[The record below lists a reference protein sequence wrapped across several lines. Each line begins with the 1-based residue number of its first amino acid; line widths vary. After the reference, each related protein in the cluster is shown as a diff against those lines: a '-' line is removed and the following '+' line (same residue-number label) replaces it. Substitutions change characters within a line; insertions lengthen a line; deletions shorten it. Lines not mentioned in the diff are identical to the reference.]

1 MRQFRTKKFLFPAVT
16 LVFTL
21 MLTCYLVYFAYQ
33 AQQSHSMDLVDKLAE
48 QQSENLQQVIE
59 SDLHFIGAGA
69 NFFRSTH
76 PDDWDR
82 FSIFAEQV
90 LSSSQSLIALQWMQR
105 VESKDIDTHIAKVR
119 ATFPFYEIYT
129 IPKDGPKTFGYI
141 LPNNQPIYT
150 ASDVYPRSE
159 ANFKALGYYSSRS
172 RFQLVLDHIVK
183 TGQPSLSDKVR
194 LLQDGIDKSISKT
207 GLLVYHP
214 VFSVDQPQKL
224 IGVVI
229 GAIRSTKYFESI
241 VLRTATEQE
250 LLVRVTDLGF
260 DAEDDPILYQSDG
273 WQESQGIDIQK
284 RIRLPNRE
292 WVVDFKLAGTVPY
305 NDKMVLWSIGLTG
318 LTVSL
323 LLTYIVYLLLRDQE
337 YLEKLL
343 NERTRELQFLVDYD
357 ALTGIYN
364 RRAFSRHLQQRVTD
378 NQCFSLI
385 GFDIDEF
392 KQINDSYGHIAGDEV
407 LIGVANVVLGQLREG
422 DIFVRIGGDEFCIIS
437 NVTEPQALADYVQ
450 QICDAV
456 GQAAY
461 HFAQHDIRCTL
472 SIGAAIRT
480 DESQE
485 DILQHCDAELYKSKQ
500 AGRNCVS
507 IAA

>member
-16 LVFTL
+16 LVFSL

-76 PDDWDR
+76 PEDWDR

-105 VESKDIDTHIAKVR
+105 VESRDIDAHIAKVR

-323 LLTYIVYLLLRDQE
+323 LLTYIVFLLLRDQE

-378 NQCFSLI
+378 KQCFSLI

-437 NVTEPQALADYVQ
+437 NVNEPQALADYLQ

-472 SIGAAIRT
+472 SIGAAIHPHR
-480 DESQE
+480 
-485 DILQHCDAELYKSKQ
+485 
-500 AGRNCVS
+500 
-507 IAA
+507 